1 MFGPKTIA
9 DTCTNTIADTCA
21 NTIANSSAKSGANAA
36 PDKCAD
42 ACADTRSDAAPL
54 RWRLSRMRQNARWRL
69 LQDGARRVQVRLQRG
84 VLGELAA

>member
-1 MFGPKTIA
+1 MFGPNTIA

-42 ACADTRSDAAPL
+42 AFADTRPDAAPV
-54 RWRLSRMRQNARWRL
+54 RRRLSRVRQDARRHL
-69 LQDGARRVQVRLQRG
+69 LQDGARRVQVRLQEG